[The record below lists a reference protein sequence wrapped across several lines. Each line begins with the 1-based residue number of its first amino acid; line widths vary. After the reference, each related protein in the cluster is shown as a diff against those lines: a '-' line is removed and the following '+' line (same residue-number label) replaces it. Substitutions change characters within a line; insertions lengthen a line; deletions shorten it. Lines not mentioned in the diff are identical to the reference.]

1 MERTGTLVVAAVLGL
16 AAGFG
21 GSQIGN
27 DDSTSQA
34 TPGTPHMVMVASTAA
49 VGTTPDQAT
58 VSFQVS
64 TDDPSSSTANTNNQA
79 TAAAVLKALE
89 ADGVPR
95 KDIKT
100 SNFSLYSHTIN
111 RHTPTEQIIYTS
123 SETLTA
129 VVRKLDTLST
139 TISHAIAAGATRV
152 QGVTFGVSDSAGAR
166 EKALASAVAGA
177 RLKADTL
184 ATAAGSHVTGV
195 VRIQEG
201 DVRTYPYQYRSA
213 SLDQAFAGVAM
224 SPSPIVPPHTIKT
237 QVTVTVTWA
246 IS

>member
-1 MERTGTLVVAAVLGL
+1 MERTGTLVVAALLGL
-16 AAGFG
+16 AAGFA
-21 GSQIGN
+21 GSRIGN
-27 DDSTSQA
+27 GDSTSHV
-34 TPGTPHMVMVASTAA
+34 TPGTPHTVTVASTAA

-58 VSFQVS
+58 VSLEVT
-64 TDDPSSSTANTNNQA
+64 TDDPTTSAAYSKTQTD
-79 TAAAVLKALE
+79 AAAVIKALE
-89 ADGVPR
+89 ADGVAR

-100 SNFSLYSHTIN
+100 TNLNVYSHTVN
-111 RHTPTEQIIYTS
+111 HGAQTIYTA

-129 VVRKLDTLST
+129 VVRKLEALST
-139 TISHAIAAGATRV
+139 TISDSITAGADHV
-152 QGVTFGVSDSAGAR
+152 QSVTFGVSDSTGAR

-201 DVRTYPYQYRSA
+201 DVRTYPYRSTSSFSGYTVGGIA
-213 SLDQAFAGVAM
+213 APAAIVA
-224 SPSPIVPPHTIKT
+224 PHTIKT

>member
-1 MERTGTLVVAAVLGL
+1 MERTGTLVVAALLGL
-16 AAGFG
+16 AAGFA

-27 DDSTSQA
+27 GDSTSQA
-34 TPGTPHMVMVASTAA
+34 APGTPHTVMVASTAA

-58 VSFQVS
+58 VSMEVTS
-64 TDDPSSSTANTNNQA
+64 DDPNTSAAYSKTQ
-79 TAAAVLKALE
+79 TDAAAVIKALE
-89 ADGVPR
+89 ADGVAR

-100 SNFSLYSHTIN
+100 TNLNVYSHTIN
-111 RHTPTEQIIYTS
+111 HGAQTIYTA

-129 VVRKLDTLST
+129 VVRKLQALST
-139 TISHAIAAGATRV
+139 TISDSITAGADHV
-152 QGVTFGVSDSAGAR
+152 QSVTFGVSDSAGAR

-184 ATAAGSHVTGV
+184 ATAAGAHVTGV

-201 DVRTYPYQYRSA
+201 DVRTYPIQYNQGAFNAA
-213 SLDQAFAGVAM
+213 SIGGIAT
-224 SPSPIVPPHTIKT
+224 SPSPIVAPHTIKT